1 MREKLLVPAAIIV
14 LAALSSSGAA
24 VAQAPPP
31 DEVARC
37 RSISETTAQFAC
49 FHRLNEKMKRA
60 AEASSTAAAAAPTA
74 PVAAASPASGIAAT
88 ESTPVCAHMSNP
100 QARLSCYDKK
110 WPPPSPVPMPP
121 INN

>member
-1 MREKLLVPAAIIV
+1 MREKLLVPATIIV
-14 LAALSSSGAA
+14 LATLWSSGTA

-37 RSISETTAQFAC
+37 RSISDTTAQFAC

-60 AEASSTAAAAAPTA
+60 AEAGSTGAAAAPAT
-74 PVAAASPASGIAAT
+74 PAAAAPPASGMAAA
-88 ESTPVCAHMSNP
+88 ESTPACAHLSNP

-110 WPPPSPVPMPP
+110 WPPPSPVPTPP